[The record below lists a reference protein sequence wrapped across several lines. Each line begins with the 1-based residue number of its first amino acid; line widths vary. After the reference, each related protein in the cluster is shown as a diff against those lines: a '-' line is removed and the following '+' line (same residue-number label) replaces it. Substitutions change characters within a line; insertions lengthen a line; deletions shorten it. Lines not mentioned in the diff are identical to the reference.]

1 MTTWTRTRTRTITAT
16 FASVVASVA
25 AVLGLGG
32 LSAQA
37 ATTYGC
43 PLSGSTVCTSP
54 LAGTVHGDVTVT
66 GDGYGFNLSGNGTPG
81 YVAVDNSNQISMGS
95 FPVSFSAQVKGVG
108 VPSSQVGD
116 YDVVRGTPNGNW
128 KLEVVAR
135 NSRTTARAS
144 CFFKGP
150 SGKGA
155 ATGGPDLTTLQAVW
169 TTITCTNTGAAIELR
184 VNGTLVKTETVAT
197 GPIPNPGPLL
207 LGAKNTAGGDQFSG
221 SAKDVQVS
229 VP

>member
-1 MTTWTRTRTRTITAT
+1 MGMGMGFRQAWHRVSSPAVQGPPAGSWTTGGGSTMTTRTRTRTRTITAT

-116 YDVVRGTPNGNW
+116 YDVVRGTPN
-128 KLEVVAR
+128 
-135 NSRTTARAS
+135 
-144 CFFKGP
+144 
-150 SGKGA
+150 
-155 ATGGPDLTTLQAVW
+155 
-169 TTITCTNTGAAIELR
+169 
-184 VNGTLVKTETVAT
+184 
-197 GPIPNPGPLL
+197 
-207 LGAKNTAGGDQFSG
+207 
-221 SAKDVQVS
+221 
-229 VP
+229 